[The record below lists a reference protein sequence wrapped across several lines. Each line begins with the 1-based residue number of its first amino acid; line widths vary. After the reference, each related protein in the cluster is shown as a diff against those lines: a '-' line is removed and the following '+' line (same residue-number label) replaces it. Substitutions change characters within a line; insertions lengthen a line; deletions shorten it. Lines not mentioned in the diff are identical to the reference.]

1 MKEDVSNRAARHF
14 TIICAHGDGIF
25 SQTFS
30 INSGRGFKSAVHS
43 KKSMPGD
50 SQGFI
55 RNEKANKLI
64 EVN

>member
-1 MKEDVSNRAARHF
+1 MDEDLKRE
-14 TIICAHGDGIF
+14 IF
-25 SQTFS
+25 VADMM
-30 INSGRGFKSAVHS
+30 R
-43 KKSMPGD
+43 MPGD